1 MRKWGDV
8 AHWRFPV
15 ERLGTDEFGTW
26 LGAVPPTPYT
36 GPRGAG
42 AWTHNFVMCIPSDAW
57 WVATFNAYT
66 TDLGA
71 RIYVDMTT
79 VPVWL
84 SDTHVQAID
93 LDLDVIRTW
102 SDEVI
107 IDDEDEFAEHQVL
120 LRYPPEIVAL
130 AEASRDRVHAAILD
144 ERAPYD
150 GSHEPWLRLLA
161 ESARDDSA

>member
-26 LGAVPPTPYT
+26 LGARPPTPYT

-42 AWTHNFVMCIPSDAW
+42 EWTHEFVLCVPDDRW
-57 WVATFNAYT
+57 WIATFNAYT

-79 VPVWL
+79 VPVWR
-84 SDTHVQAID
+84 SESHVQAID

-102 SDEVI
+102 DDQVV
-107 IDDEDEFAEHQVL
+107 IDDEDEFAEHQVKYG
-120 LRYPPEIVAL
+120 YPPEVVRSAQ
-130 AEASRDRVHAAILD
+130 ASCDEIFERVQKMD
-144 ERAPYD
+144 EPF
-150 GSHEPWLRLLA
+150 GEVGTSWLKR
-161 ESARDDSA
+161 

>member
-107 IDDEDEFAEHQVL
+107 IDDEDEFAEHQVKYG
-120 LRYPPEIVAL
+120 YPPDIVDAARASCDEIFERVSL
-130 AEASRDRVHAAILD
+130 RD
-144 ERAPYD
+144 
-150 GSHEPWLRLLA
+150 EPFGEVGTSWLKR
-161 ESARDDSA
+161 